1 MSVGATTPAA
11 DAKFLEVRAA
21 VDPADQDRL
30 LRELG
35 NIVYDSYSDF
45 PLFYLPAE
53 VVVNPGYVDEWV
65 WPGYLSGFW
74 SHLWNTK
81 GTR

>member
-21 VDPADQDRL
+21 STAAEQDRL

-35 NIVYDSYSDF
+35 HIVYDSYTDF

-53 VVVNPGYVDEWV
+53 VVVNPEYVDEWV

-74 SHLWNTK
+74 SHLWNAK